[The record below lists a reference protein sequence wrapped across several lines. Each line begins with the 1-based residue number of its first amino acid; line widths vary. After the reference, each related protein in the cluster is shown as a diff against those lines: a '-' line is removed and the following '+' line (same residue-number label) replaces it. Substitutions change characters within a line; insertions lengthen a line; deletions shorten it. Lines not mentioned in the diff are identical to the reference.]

1 MESMDPRLVGQV
13 VLTSASPTR
22 KPGKFQTITS
32 PISFRLY
39 AGTVLLNERYT
50 DDGNAYASRLSG
62 SLSRELGT
70 SLGAQLRIKHAKHWA
85 ISAGVEYTVWTDR
98 FDQVF
103 VADTVLGVVPDQVLG
118 QSIRTVKH
126 YNTATLLTLPVQL
139 ELYHDIER
147 LRLGLFLG
155 GSYTLVVDQSGRLL
169 SSDNDVLDYT
179 HITPRYAN
187 FLSARVA
194 PMLGYK
200 LTDRLMLDAKCTFGI
215 QTHDAG
221 GVVPF
226 DRRTMAIIPVLGLTV
241 NY

>member
-1 MESMDPRLVGQV
+1 MDPIELRL
-13 VLTSASPTR
+13 LAPAPLPAASPTR
-22 KPGKFQTITS
+22 KLGKLQAVKL
-32 PISFRLY
+32 PISYRLY

-50 DDGNAYASRLSG
+50 DDGNAYVSRLSG

-70 SLGAQLRIKHAKHWA
+70 SLGAQLRIKHAQHWA
-85 ISAGVEYTVWTDR
+85 ISAGVEYSLWKDR

-103 VADTVLGVVPDQVLG
+103 VTDTVLGVVPDQVLG

-126 YNTATLLTLPVQL
+126 YNTAALLTVPVQL

-155 GSYTLVVDQSGRLL
+155 GSYSLVVDQSGRLL

-179 HITPRYAN
+179 QDTPRYAN

-200 LTDRLMLDAKCTFGI
+200 LSDRLMLDAQCTFGF

-221 GVVPF
+221 GLVPF
-226 DRRTMAIIPVLGLTV
+226 DRRTVAIMPVLGVTV